1 MRLEHEGGLT
11 ILSFDRPPRN
21 LFDMRMFAEFLE
33 AIEAIAAE
41 STRGLLI
48 RAEGPV
54 VSGGVDVHTF
64 DGLSPEAAGALA
76 LQQSRAIALLE
87 TVPAPTV
94 FAAHGLTLTA
104 AFEIA
109 LACDLI
115 VATPEAKFGLVE
127 KVVGLTPLMGGTQRL
142 SERVGTGRAREVV
155 MTGELF
161 AAADLEAWGAINR
174 IYAHDEFEHRSHQ
187 LAAELAAG
195 PTLAHAMTKHVL
207 RRFREGGVP
216 AADAAVR
223 DDAVMLFDSEDLK
236 RAVAALLETGF
247 ATSVTFE
254 GR

>member
-33 AIEAIAAE
+33 AIEAITAG

-54 VSGGVDVHTF
+54 VSGGVDVRTF

-76 LQQSRAIALLE
+76 RQQSRAIELLE
-87 TVPAPTV
+87 TLPAPTV

-115 VATPEAKFGLVE
+115 VATPEARFGLVE

-142 SERVGTGRAREVV
+142 SERVGTGRAREMV

-174 IYAHDEFEHRSHQ
+174 IYAHDEFEHLSRQ

-216 AADAAVR
+216 AADAAIR
-223 DDAVMLFDSEDLK
+223 DDAVMLFDSDDLK
-236 RAVAALLETGF
+236 RAVAALLESGF